1 MIIPIPWHS
10 ADICLKNST
19 SVWSLVDKCPSFTR
33 MVTEYH
39 GFIFLVGR
47 FNRFFYFLRII
58 SVPWYSA
65 VIRVKKLWHLCE
77 SLSTCKLTR
86 IVAEHHGFHF
96 LVCQFNGISQISQ
109 DYICSVILRDYPCEK
124 TRTSVWRSLRHVRAI
139 CRLVCLHVSL
149 ERALHLV
156 KLIHQSMIWVSFL

>member
-47 FNRFFYFLRII
+47 FNRFFNCLMITSI
-58 SVPWYSA
+58 LWHSA

-86 IVAEHHGFHF
+86 IVAEHHGFLF
-96 LVCQFNGISQISQ
+96 LVCQFNGISQFSQ
-109 DYICSVILRDYPCEK
+109 DYIFSVILRDYPCEK
-124 TRTSVWRSLRHVRAI
+124 TRTSVWKSLKHGRTVFRLMCLCVRPLTCAAS
-139 CRLVCLHVSL
+139 CVAYTS
-149 ERALHLV
+149 
-156 KLIHQSMIWVSFL
+156 KP